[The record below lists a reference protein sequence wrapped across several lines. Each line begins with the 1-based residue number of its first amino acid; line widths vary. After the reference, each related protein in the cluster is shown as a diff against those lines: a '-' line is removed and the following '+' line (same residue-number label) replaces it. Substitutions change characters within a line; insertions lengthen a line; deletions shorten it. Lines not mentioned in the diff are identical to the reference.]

1 MFLKIRTHQVQRC
14 FKSTLIRT
22 FTATDPIHTK
32 QTVHFRTKIAMILG
46 SIVAGTAFYFSH
58 KDDLAVSTA
67 DSVFSAFYQGRGF
80 NVDSDKKA
88 TIVREDLNKKLLAYS
103 NPRKSISMRLW
114 WVREGLASP
123 QRCARSSPPLA
134 SQETI
139 GLKDEIVGGVRRY
152 LSGHSKEE
160 KESDMNYEPLATHS
174 KRLRNAL
181 LEAASAFKK
190 KHKRPLVLVIDSAD
204 RLAEKE
210 PEFLE
215 IFQDFAKDCACEG
228 TLRIVF
234 IFRDGSALPLLQ
246 GCSAWSRAE
255 EPLEVGEISDEDAV
269 KYLVSKSVPEPNAK
283 RAVNELTGGLFME
296 LNKYVQVHS
305 TKTIEALIEDKNDV
319 IVKVLKELQLPVSH
333 PLFVKINQGKVI
345 RAGKALDYDVNN
357 EQIGLLLAANILA
370 AHPSTSTYTYTFHD
384 RHTANFFAR
393 MLKE

>member
-88 TIVREDLNKKLLAYS
+88 TIVRSGKSTAVRKVIASLGEPRGVVYFNTPD
-103 NPRKSISMRLW
+103 NPRYFS
-114 WVREGLASP
+114 VQLAK
-123 QRCARSSPPLA
+123 
-134 SQETI
+134 TI

-246 GCSAWSRAE
+246 GCSARSRAE

>member
-1 MFLKIRTHQVQRC
+1 M
-14 FKSTLIRT
+14 
-22 FTATDPIHTK
+22 
-32 QTVHFRTKIAMILG
+32 AMIVG

-58 KDDLAVSTA
+58 KDELAVSTA
-67 DSVFSAFYQGRGF
+67 DSVYSAFYQGRGF

-88 TIVREDLNKKLLAYS
+88 TIVREDLNEQLLAILKPEEIDLYAVVVGERGS
-103 NPRKSISMRLW
+103 GKSTAVRKVIASLGEPRGVVYFNTPHNPRDFS
-114 WVREGLASP
+114 VQLAK
-123 QRCARSSPPLA
+123 
-134 SQETI
+134 TI
-139 GLKDEIVGGVRRY
+139 GLKDEIDLVGGVRRY
-152 LSGHSKEE
+152 LSDLGKEE

-174 KRLRNAL
+174 KRLHTAL
-181 LEAASAFKK
+181 LEAASTFKK

-204 RLAEKE
+204 RLAKKE

-234 IFRDGSALPLLQ
+234 ISSDGSALPLLQ
-246 GCSAWSRAE
+246 SRSAWSRAE

-269 KYLVSKSVPEPNAK
+269 EYLVSKSVPEPNAK

-305 TKTIEALIEDKNDV
+305 MKTIEALIEDKNDA

-333 PLFVKINQGKVI
+333 PLFVKINQDKVV

-357 EQIGLLLAANILA
+357 EQIGHLLAANILA

-384 RHTANFFAR
+384 RHAANFFAR